1 VREETSYTIAF
12 RVSPERLK
20 ELNDIAETLDPT
32 EKGRKKRGVSVHDI
46 ARLLVYQSLDDTLRK
61 QFLAGQESL
70 GKQFLAGQEFLVS
83 RLEEVSQAVE
93 ELSESVGKDFET
105 LDKTITQKTGE
116 LGKLYR
122 QK

>member
-1 VREETSYTIAF
+1 VAEETSYTIAF
-12 RVSPERLK
+12 RVSPARLK
-20 ELNDIAETLDPT
+20 ELHDIAETLDPT
-32 EKGRKKRGVSVHDI
+32 EKGRKKRGVSVHDV

-61 QFLAGQESL
+61 QL
-70 GKQFLAGQEFLVS
+70 LAGQEFLVS
-83 RLEEVSQAVE
+83 RLEEVSEAVE